1 MNNALL
7 LPENEKLSGKCSSP
21 GASRP
26 LAYSTELYDKLLK
39 WIVLRDFHFR
49 VSVMNLQEKA
59 RLVIHSHF
67 PPLTLTKG
75 HTTWLQLS
83 LQRLIVV

>member
-1 MNNALL
+1 MNNALP
-7 LPENEKLSGKCSSP
+7 LPENEKLSGKYSSP

-26 LAYSTELYDKLLK
+26 LAYSIELYDKLLK
-39 WIVLRDFHFR
+39 WIALRDFHFP

-67 PPLTLTKG
+67 PPFNG
-75 HTTWLQLS
+75 S
-83 LQRLIVV
+83 RG